1 MNESPLIVISKR
13 SYQVNWFFFLIEL
26 QSRSIAKKI
35 RESEDFD
42 DPSDFDSAKFKTMGK
57 FAAGFSGRDIQDMTA
72 VNFLD
77 VLNDGALLQIEFPKD
92 SVSDTVNLQIYEVT
106 PKHVTF

>member
-1 MNESPLIVISKR
+1 
-13 SYQVNWFFFLIEL
+13 
-26 QSRSIAKKI
+26 
-35 RESEDFD
+35 
-42 DPSDFDSAKFKTMGK
+42 
-57 FAAGFSGRDIQDMTA
+57 MTA

-77 VLNDGALLQIEFPKD
+77 ILNDGALSQIEFPKD